1 MVNGPTSVQFV
12 FPKKTIT
19 TLPGNTRSLPG
30 PGTECR
36 VKSGMGL
43 GGTMVAP
50 FNAGGRATWYMPI
63 LMTNAASAPKKI
75 HNLRSI
81 IIRLL
86 RFVSRVVH
94 PASLETPGT
103 CDIYNT

>member
-1 MVNGPTSVQFV
+1 MVNGQTSVQFV
-12 FPKKTIT
+12 YPKKTT
-19 TLPGNTRSLPG
+19 TNLPRKSLSLTG
-30 PGTECR
+30 PRTDCS

-43 GGTMVAP
+43 GGSMVAP
-50 FNAGGRATWYMPI
+50 FNAGGRVAWYMPI